1 MQIIISFLIQVTHR
15 SIVHHAQQ
23 IATNAHQKQNTQ
35 NVLMVIISMKKKH
48 ALHAVNNAQN
58 ALISIHAKHVQRD
71 SINHLITMHSA
82 FHVQMKVVNYAI
94 HNVFATIVKMV
105 IIFQLKQVNVFLDVN
120 NVSNAK
126 MKQIHVIH
134 ALLDTTMSVQRS
146 AINATRIVDHAQ
158 YLQEIVHH
166 ATLAIT

>member
-1 MQIIISFLIQVTHR
+1 MQIIISFLIQVTHT

-23 IATNAHQKQNTQ
+23 IATNAHQKQSVQ

-48 ALHAVNNAQN
+48 ALHAVNNVQH
-58 ALISIHAKHVQRD
+58 ALISIHARHVQRD
-71 SINHLITMHSA
+71 SINHLITIHSA

-94 HNVFATIVKMV
+94 HKVFATIVKMV
-105 IIFQLKQVNVFLDVN
+105 IIFRVKQVNAFLAINHVA
-120 NVSNAK
+120 NAK
-126 MKQIHVIH
+126 MKQIHAIH
-134 ALLDTTMSVQRS
+134 VLLDTTMSVQRS

-158 YLQEIVHH
+158 CLQEIAHH